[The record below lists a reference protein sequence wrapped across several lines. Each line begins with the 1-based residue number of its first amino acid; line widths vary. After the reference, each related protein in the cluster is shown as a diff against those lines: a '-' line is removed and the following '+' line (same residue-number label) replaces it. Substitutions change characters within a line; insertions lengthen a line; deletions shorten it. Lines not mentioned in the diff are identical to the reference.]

1 MRKELVF
8 EKLDPFVFVT
18 KLAGFEHSEYIQP
31 NATKVP
37 VDNTDIPMVQGKNI
51 REGVFVEK
59 YDWYISKKIADLLP
73 RSILNRKCIL
83 IPYVGSN
90 LGEVGLFPNK
100 YRCQLASNI
109 AKLELKTDKY
119 DLEYVMYYLQ
129 SPIGQSYLFQEKQGS
144 SQPNITMESIRNT
157 QIIKKD
163 ILEQKKIVK
172 ILSLL
177 TKKIERNNCINDNL
191 AQMLRLLYEQWF
203 YRFEFPNEQ
212 NLPYN
217 RANGEFEW
225 NDKLKRRIPKGWK
238 VQTMLSN
245 ELFSVISSGID
256 RFSTKKYYATADI
269 IGTSIGEG
277 SDIEYETR
285 ESRANMQP
293 VINSI
298 WFAKTKNSI
307 KHLFLNKEMSSFV
320 DNSILSTGFY
330 GLKCNEISF
339 EYIAS
344 VVSAP
349 IFEITKDRLSH
360 GATQQGIGDDDM
372 ANITL
377 LIPDDTTLRK
387 YHETTKG
394 FFAKISN
401 NILENKRLIAIR
413 NFLLPLLMN
422 GQVAIAE

>member
-1 MRKELVF
+1 MTKVTIGKITDSCLGKMLDKEKNKGIPKPYLANINVRWGDFDTDSLSYMRF
-8 EKLDPFVFVT
+8 EENENERYGIKDGDLIVCEGGEPGRCAIWDGRIADMKIQKALHRVRA
-18 KLAGFEHSEYIQP
+18 KSGYDIRYIYYWMLLAGKN
-31 NATKVP
+31 NAL
-37 VDNTDIPMVQGKNI
+37 
-51 REGVFVEK
+51 EK
-59 YDWYISKKIADLLP
+59 YFTGSTIKHLPGDRLKEIELEIPNYKEQVAVADLL
-73 RSILNRKCIL
+73 SCLDLKIQTNAIL
-83 IPYVGSN
+83 
-90 LGEVGLFPNK
+90 
-100 YRCQLASNI
+100 
-109 AKLELKTDKY
+109 
-119 DLEYVMYYLQ
+119 
-129 SPIGQSYLFQEKQGS
+129 
-144 SQPNITMESIRNT
+144 
-157 QIIKKD
+157 
-163 ILEQKKIVK
+163 
-172 ILSLL
+172 
-177 TKKIERNNCINDNL
+177 NDNL

-217 RANGEFEW
+217 RANGELEW

-298 WFAKTKNSI
+298 WFAKMKNSI

-422 GQVAIAE
+422 GQATIAE

>member
-1 MRKELVF
+1 MNMIALKQLGSFKNGLNFGAEAITEIGYDIIGIPDFGDNYVAPNHNLKKVNSEIVLSDYLLAEDDILFVRSNGNKALVGRTMIVKDIENPTTF
-8 EKLDPFVFVT
+8 S
-18 KLAGFEHSEYIQP
+18 GFC
-31 NATKVP
+31 
-37 VDNTDIPMVQGKNI
+37 I
-51 REGVFVEK
+51 R
-59 YDWYISKKIADLLP
+59 YRPDSKKVFPLYMLYLFKSPIFRRFFANNQQTSITNLNQDVLG
-73 RSILNRKCIL
+73 SILI
-83 IPYVGSN
+83 
-90 LGEVGLFPNK
+90 
-100 YRCQLASNI
+100 
-109 AKLELKTDKY
+109 
-119 DLEYVMYYLQ
+119 DLPSL
-129 SPIGQSYLFQEKQGS
+129 EKQKAIA
-144 SQPNITMESIRNT
+144 NTIHCITR
-157 QIIKKD
+157 QI
-163 ILEQKKIVK
+163 E
-172 ILSLL
+172 
-177 TKKIERNNCINDNL
+177 NNNLINDNL

-217 RANGEFEW
+217 RANGELEW

-298 WFAKTKNSI
+298 WFAKMKNSI

-377 LIPDDTTLRK
+377 LIPDDTILRK
-387 YHETTKG
+387 YHEATKG

-422 GQVAIAE
+422 GQAAIAE